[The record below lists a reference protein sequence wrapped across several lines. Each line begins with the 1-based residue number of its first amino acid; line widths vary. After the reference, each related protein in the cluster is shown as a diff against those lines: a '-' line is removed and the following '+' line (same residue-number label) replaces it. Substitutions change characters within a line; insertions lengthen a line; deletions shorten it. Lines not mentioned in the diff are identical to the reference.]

1 VDAVRK
7 VLDSGDISFEGPG
20 GKITV
25 QDDQYTTKNVYIGTT
40 LANGQFKIIKSF
52 PQVAGE
58 PWMLKKLDT
67 QLAAQGK

>member
-7 VLDSGDISFEGPG
+7 VLDSGDISFDGPS

-25 QDDQYTTKNVYIGTT
+25 QPNQYTTKNVYIGTT
-40 LANGQFKIIKSF
+40 LANGQFEIIKQF
-52 PQVAGE
+52 PQVVGE

-67 QLAAQGK
+67 ELAAQGK